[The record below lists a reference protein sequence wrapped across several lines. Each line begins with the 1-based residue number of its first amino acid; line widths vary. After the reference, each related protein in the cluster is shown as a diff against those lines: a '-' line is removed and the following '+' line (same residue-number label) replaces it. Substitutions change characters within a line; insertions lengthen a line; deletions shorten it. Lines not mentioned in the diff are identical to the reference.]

1 MYIQGKCKYFSVDI
15 KAIDSIAEANIIVQ
29 VKNNRQLNR
38 LMRKITKLKN
48 IDYVQRVGDNENK
61 NLYEKDIA
69 NEFSRVKIKCQKI
82 Y

>member
-1 MYIQGKCKYFSVDI
+1 MFQNVSKENVNISSVDI

-48 IDYVQRVGDNENK
+48 IDYVQRVG
-61 NLYEKDIA
+61 
-69 NEFSRVKIKCQKI
+69 R
-82 Y
+82 